1 MRVAGIGLLV
11 LLVCMWT
18 SCGST
23 GSSIGSNG
31 GNPLASLDTS
41 PCQQAAPSSSSSV
54 PASSHVFLVVEENAS
69 YSDVIGSSSMPYLNS
84 LAGSNG
90 LATQYFADTHPSI
103 GNYFM
108 LTTGHTITNDDAF
121 AGTAS
126 DDNLVRHLLASG
138 KTWKSYAESLPSA
151 GYTGPDVFPYL
162 KHHNPFAYFSDVVQ
176 GPQANNLVPF
186 SQFSTDL
193 ASGQLPNFS
202 FIVPNAQDDAHDCP
216 AGASSCSTA
225 QKLAAADAWLQSNI
239 GPLISSAS
247 FQQDGLLLIVFDES
261 GTLDLQ
267 HGGGHVAL
275 VMVGPKVKKGHQSSV
290 CSQHENALRT
300 VGQALGLSSFP
311 GNAATVPDFSEFF

>member
-1 MRVAGIGLLV
+1 MSRMRVAGIGLLV
-11 LLVCMWT
+11 LLVCMLA
-18 SCGST
+18 SCGTS
-23 GSSIGSNG
+23 GSNG
-31 GNPLASLDTS
+31 GNNPLASLDMS
-41 PCQQAAPSSSSSV
+41 PCQQAAPSTSSSV
-54 PASSHVFLVVEENAS
+54 PASSHVFLVVEENTS

-90 LATQYFADTHPSI
+90 VATQYFADTHPSI

-121 AGTAS
+121 SGTVG
-126 DDNLVRHLLASG
+126 DDNLVRHLLANG

-151 GYTGPDVFPYL
+151 GYAGPDVFPYL

-176 GPQANNLVPF
+176 GSQVNNLVPF
-186 SQFSTDL
+186 SQFGTDL
-193 ASGQLPNFS
+193 ANGQLPNFS
-202 FIVPNAQDDAHDCP
+202 FIAPNAQNDAHDCP

-239 GPLISSAS
+239 GPLIASAS

-261 GTLDLQ
+261 DTLDLQ
-267 HGGGHVAL
+267 HGGGHVAF

-300 VGQALGLSSFP
+300 MGQALGLSSFP
-311 GNAATVPDFSEFF
+311 GNASSVPDFSEFF